1 MPKVRR
7 RQTRY
12 KAVSKYGKNTRRMI
26 FTKHNQEDSRTG
38 LSRGPND
45 VCRSGDPLI
54 HVHVSP
60 KCNFMRIRSRC
71 PLNCLICH
79 GREPGCLS
87 GDRREKNLDIYQA
100 SVNDAE
106 LELQKENAKYEKYLG
121 FFRTLALL
129 YYLRRF
135 TFSSFRNPSQVFF
148 SLYYQSLTVE
158 KNPCYSVKW
167 VAFQNRLDSSP
178 FLTWKREKR
187 CIVLSQKQRKSLICL
202 GGSTRFLAMHLVSAN
217 QRCEYLR
224 FQILRRLFGQ
234 KSIRRLI
241 QAGGLDPNVGSN
253 HQCCTQYYFGE

>member
-1 MPKVRR
+1 MPKIRR
-7 RQTRY
+7 RQRKY
-12 KAVSKYGKNTRRMI
+12 KATSKYDKRTRRMI
-26 FTKHNQEDSRTG
+26 FTKHHQKDSRTG
-38 LSRGPND
+38 LSHGPND

-71 PLNCLICH
+71 PLNCPICH

-87 GDRREKNLDIYQA
+87 GERKEKNLSIYQA

-106 LELQKENAKYEKYLG
+106 LQLRKENDEYNRYIV
-121 FFRTLALL
+121 FFRTLAYLH
-129 YYLRRF
+129 YLRAF
-135 TFSSFRNPSQVFF
+135 TFSFRNTSQVFF

-158 KNPCYSVKW
+158 KNPCYPVKC

-187 CIVLSQKQRKSLICL
+187 CIVLSPKQRKNVICL

-234 KSIRRLI
+234 KSIHRLI
-241 QAGGLDPNVGSN
+241 QAGGLDPNVFSHQGS
-253 HQCCTQYYFGE
+253 TKYYFGE